1 MAATVDV
8 QIPPVLIPV
17 FTGEADVRGA
27 YGGRGSGKT
36 MTFAKMTAIR
46 AYMWDQAG
54 REGVI
59 VCGREYLNS
68 IDDSS
73 LAEVKAAIESEP
85 WLAPHFDI
93 GEKRQEMDF
102 ETAAKLAGSRFVVLK
117 NGLARLHRARGSPHA
132 GRWRD
137 GAVCAGGCGS

>member
-36 MTFAKMTAIR
+36 MTFAKMSAIR

-85 WLAPHFDI
+85 WLTPHFEI
-93 GEKRQEMDF
+93 GEKYIRTKSRRISYKFSGMDKR
-102 ETAAKLAGSRFVVLK
+102 TIMSLK
-117 NGLARLHRARGSPHA
+117 S
-132 GRWRD
+132 
-137 GAVCAGGCGS
+137 

>member
-36 MTFAKMTAIR
+36 LTFAKMTAIR

-54 REGVI
+54 RVSIHARQYWRAMLQMMTLDAQSIQFQSTPANTG
-59 VCGREYLNS
+59 GR
-68 IDDSS
+68 
-73 LAEVKAAIESEP
+73 
-85 WLAPHFDI
+85 
-93 GEKRQEMDF
+93 
-102 ETAAKLAGSRFVVLK
+102 
-117 NGLARLHRARGSPHA
+117 
-132 GRWRD
+132 
-137 GAVCAGGCGS
+137 C